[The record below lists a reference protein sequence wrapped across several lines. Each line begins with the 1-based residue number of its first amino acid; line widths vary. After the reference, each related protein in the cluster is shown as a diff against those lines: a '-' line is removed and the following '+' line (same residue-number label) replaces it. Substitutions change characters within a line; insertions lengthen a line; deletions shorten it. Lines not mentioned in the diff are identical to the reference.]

1 MQDFGNRLLFQL
13 ALTTECIGCTNII
26 LTLTLSFQLA
36 LTTECIR
43 QIFRF
48 SNCFNSFNSRSL
60 RSVSWKTAWIYKRS
74 TSFNS
79 HPLWSV
85 SDKDPHEQIGKYIS
99 TRPLYKVYSV
109 NTMCIITGLNFQLAL
124 TTECILQAAIIRYD
138 SENFQLAPS
147 TECIEPQGNLFLCSL
162 SFNSHPLRSV
172 SSLVAMFLPLVAFQ
186 LALTYGAYPQTPWDN
201 Y

>member
-1 MQDFGNRLLFQL
+1 MMQDFGNRLLFQL

-48 SNCFNSFNSRSL
+48 SNCFNSFNS
-60 RSVSWKTAWIYKRS
+60 
-74 TSFNS
+74 

-99 TRPLYKVYSV
+99 TRTLYGVYLFV
-109 NTMCIITGLNFQLAL
+109 ILNILASRSFQLAL
-124 TTECILQAAIIRYD
+124 TTECIKRRNAQRKTIY
-138 SENFQLAPS
+138 F
-147 TECIEPQGNLFLCSL
+147 
-162 SFNSHPLRSV
+162 FNSHPLRSV
-172 SSLVAMFLPLVAFQ
+172 SSHKGICSYVRYLSTRTRYGVYHLWSRCFCPL
-186 LALTYGAYPQTPWDN
+186 
-201 Y
+201 